1 MKLEKI
7 LDNINSFEK
16 NAFLKIIDGIISNK
30 PRNAKEIDKILTDS
44 SRELK
49 SMDNINISRV
59 FRLVEEEFTAI
70 IKEQFMNTTSQL
82 DVLTDLLSRDGNAI
96 MKQDWF
102 ARLYEQELKA
112 LSTKL
117 KSFQRNLEDEK
128 SELPAERRRDYMIY
142 KACLETAYHNDDD
155 NNQERRITTDEH
167 SIILTLSAQ
176 LGLSQEE
183 IKMINYLII
192 PIKKMEIDA
201 LLNELRT
208 MGVIFYAKKTS
219 TIYVADEIVQI
230 LRKVRGKE
238 IADKFYRR
246 ILRQL
251 REPQVNLICRTHQID
266 WKLPL
271 EQKIKEIIHEGV
283 SLTGVLTND
292 IHKAGTS
299 VTEKKKFVSELSDQK
314 LQISP
319 SLKGTLLEEKIE
331 NLIKYFEDVERDEK
345 VGISIDGYEKL
356 LQELGEVNKTLNS
369 KLKSEF
375 ELQEEHVLK
384 SGFLLDFNIK
394 PRDVLEVLSAAELDT
409 FCKAKDIKTRGDQIL
424 NILEAY
430 KDAENLYLENYAN
443 IGFRNYTALKEN
455 GILIKESEL
464 GIKFEELTKKLFSQL
479 GFNVDEQV
487 RKEINNNKD
496 QADIILNMGN
506 NELMIIECKT
516 VKESGYNKFSNV
528 ARQLKAYS
536 ARAVLCNYSV
546 KKILLVAPDFSDD
559 FIKECGLDFELN
571 LSLITASSLLNITEG
586 FKHSKHKTFP
596 ENLLMR
602 DVLIQED
609 RVLKAIGK

>member
-59 FRLVEEEFTAI
+59 FRLVEAEFTAI

-82 DVLTDLLSRDGNAI
+82 DVLVDLLSRDGNAI

-112 LSTKL
+112 LSVKL
-117 KSFQRNLEDEK
+117 KSFQKNLEDEK
-128 SELPAERRRDYMIY
+128 SELPSERRRDYMIY

-183 IKMINYLII
+183 IKMINYLIL
-192 PIKKMEIDA
+192 PIKKMEIDP

-251 REPQVNLICRTHQID
+251 REPQINLICRTHQID

-271 EQKIKEIIHEGV
+271 EQKIKEIIIEGV

-331 NLIKYFEDVERDEK
+331 NLIKYFDEVERDEK
-345 VGISIDGYEKL
+345 VGISIDGYEKML
-356 LQELGEVNKTLNS
+356 LELGEVNTSLNS
-369 KLKSEF
+369 KLRAEF

-394 PRDVLEVLSAAELDT
+394 PRDVLEILTAEELDT
-409 FCKAKDIKTRGDQIL
+409 FCKTKEIKTRGDQIL

-443 IGFRNYTALKEN
+443 IGFRNYSALKEN
-455 GILIKESEL
+455 GILIKEAEL
-464 GIKFEELTKKLFSQL
+464 GNKFEELTKKLFTQL
-479 GFNVDEQV
+479 GFNVDDKL

-536 ARAVLCNYSV
+536 SRAVLCNYTV

-571 LSLITASSLLNITEG
+571 LSLITAASLLNITEG